1 VYPRRSG
8 TVLTAILALALAL
21 APAPAAMAAPPR
33 TVDRSTLTPPLNPD
47 FTWTCFDTGA
57 GPICQ
62 GTYDDAWQDEDIG
75 WDCDGQPIYTSGSGV
90 ERMTRWHLPDG
101 RATKT
106 VVNLRYRETLSLS
119 TSGGGPVVHLRA
131 AWNRHYDY
139 LVPGD
144 RSTRVLTEPGAWW
157 LVAGHRT
164 RSRDRLPGHRADP
177 LAAGCRVRG
186 ARRAPRTT
194 RLAHRRGGCV
204 GSGLCRPDQ
213 LMTAPEPRRD
223 PRRRERPARGA
234 ERAVLVKRAGRD
246 SNPRPPDP

>member
-157 LVAGHRT
+157 LATAPGHGIVFQDTGLIRW
-164 RSRDRLPGHRADP
+164 LPGAEYEELDVLRGPHDSLTDEEGA
-177 LAAGCRVRG
+177 LAAVC
-186 ARRAPRTT
+186 
-194 RLAHRRGGCV
+194 
-204 GSGLCRPDQ
+204 
-213 LMTAPEPRRD
+213 
-223 PRRRERPARGA
+223 
-234 ERAVLVKRAGRD
+234 AVLT
-246 SNPRPPDP
+246 S